1 MKAGTSTETLHAV
14 SGNVGIGDTTPENK
28 LTVVEN
34 QDNIAVVKART
45 TTVNGRASYQIG
57 NDAANWFM
65 GIDGGNS
72 DAFIVAS
79 AVDGSDKLI
88 ITSSGN
94 VGIGTSPQSFAKLQV
109 KTDTNKQIA
118 MFSNTDGATIGGITD
133 TGASTTLR
141 LAGSPLIMTGAGG
154 SGSEHMRIDSS
165 GNLLVGTDDNNVSD
179 NSGASNGGINIGT
192 AGVKGVI
199 SAAAGQT
206 VAYLNRL
213 GSDGDIAVFR
223 KDGNTIGSL
232 GSNTTSGQTLF
243 DISSEADAASNIRFL
258 TSSGSSLS
266 ERMRINSSGN
276 VIIGSTGTVAT
287 SDSGLSVV
295 GSTTDNLSIQYTGTT
310 GGHTSKFQFV
320 DFRGQVNASIN
331 NNLINDGSGTASA
344 HLDFNTSV
352 GGALSQRVRIGGDNQ
367 TETVFNDLGLNYD
380 FRIESDAQT
389 HMLFV
394 DAGNNIVGVGMSPD
408 TDVVLSVNGAVG
420 TTNGS
425 ASSPTHTFYS
435 DPNTGMFRRGSDQI
449 GFSAGG
455 TEMLALTSTGIFAD
469 VVGAKTTNA
478 DLSLKASGT
487 GSVVVN
493 KDALDRDFRVASDT
507 NTHMLFVDASTDRVG
522 IGSSSPSAKLDVA
535 GDAEFENGKIII
547 NEVTGSDA
555 YSEIRKTNTGSN
567 FAIVSP
573 EAIHLLVDSN
583 NDQTNR
589 GVVIGH
595 NAAAPGS
602 ATQLAVIGENG
613 TVFNEPGADIDFR
626 VESDSNTHAIFLD
639 AGENRLG
646 LFGSET
652 LAATNYVN
660 GICTKTGLG
669 CYSVAVANISA
680 GATSANIDIPFS
692 RIGDGI
698 AEFAFHAH
706 GNGGTTNFGIVAH
719 LYVQENPDRHTRVD
733 VSSQQFTMSSS
744 NSGSNIR
751 ITLTN
756 GGSFTSEGGKLLI
769 RKMV

>member
-1 MKAGTSTETLHAV
+1 
-14 SGNVGIGDTTPENK
+14 
-28 LTVVEN
+28 
-34 QDNIAVVKART
+34 
-45 TTVNGRASYQIG
+45 
-57 NDAANWFM
+57 
-65 GIDGGNS
+65 
-72 DAFIVAS
+72 
-79 AVDGSDKLI
+79 
-88 ITSSGN
+88 
-94 VGIGTSPQSFAKLQV
+94 
-109 KTDTNKQIA
+109 
-118 MFSNTDGATIGGITD
+118 
-133 TGASTTLR
+133 
-141 LAGSPLIMTGAGG
+141 
-154 SGSEHMRIDSS
+154 
-165 GNLLVGTDDNNVSD
+165 
-179 NSGASNGGINIGT
+179 
-192 AGVKGVI
+192 
-199 SAAAGQT
+199 
-206 VAYLNRL
+206 
-213 GSDGDIAVFR
+213 
-223 KDGNTIGSL
+223 
-232 GSNTTSGQTLF
+232 
-243 DISSEADAASNIRFL
+243 
-258 TSSGSSLS
+258 
-266 ERMRINSSGN
+266 
-276 VIIGSTGTVAT
+276 
-287 SDSGLSVV
+287 
-295 GSTTDNLSIQYTGTT
+295 
-310 GGHTSKFQFV
+310 
-320 DFRGQVNASIN
+320 
-331 NNLINDGSGTASA
+331 
-344 HLDFNTSV
+344 
-352 GGALSQRVRIGGDNQ
+352 
-367 TETVFNDLGLNYD
+367 
-380 FRIESDAQT
+380 
-389 HMLFV
+389 
-394 DAGNNIVGVGMSPD
+394 MSPD

-555 YSEIRKTNTGSN
+555 Y
-567 FAIVSP
+567 
-573 EAIHLLVDSN
+573 IHLLVDSN

-626 VESDSNTHAIFLD
+626 VESDSNTNAIFLD